1 MFIMKNKKSHIQT
14 NKVNLL
20 KELLLVKDSGY
31 LTSISLCLD
40 NRLKIIYDPDSLMF
54 KQEILDVTYSVDS
67 KSYDIDEL
75 DKIPE
80 YSLISILFDSDVS
93 KNTVVD
99 IINYVSQ
106 KYKCKCK
113 LYHGNK
119 LDIWKFE

>member
-1 MFIMKNKKSHIQT
+1 MKNKKSHIQT